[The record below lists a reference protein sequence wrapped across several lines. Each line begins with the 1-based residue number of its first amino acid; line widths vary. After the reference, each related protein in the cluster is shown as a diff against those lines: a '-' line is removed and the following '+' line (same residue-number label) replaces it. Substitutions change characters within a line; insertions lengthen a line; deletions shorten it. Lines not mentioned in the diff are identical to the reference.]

1 MRLLIAAICIA
12 MSMSAK
18 AGWFADRRAH
28 KERMAAEKAAEQETI
43 RKKAE
48 QMRRRLWREKQYS
61 KLVDGLKDH
70 LAKGRFKYLAIGFL
84 GGTIITSAGIW
95 YFCHDGC
102 RLFNPVEEQDQGHG
116 HGH

>member
-1 MRLLIAAICIA
+1 MRTLIAAICIA

-18 AGWFADRRAH
+18 AGWFADRKAE
-28 KERMAAEKAAEQETI
+28 KER
-43 RKKAE
+43 KAE
-48 QMRRRLWREKQYS
+48 EKIARELADRKERERLVKLRWRQKQYS
-61 KLVDGLKDH
+61 KIFDGVKGFLS
-70 LAKGRFKYLAIGFL
+70 KGRFKYLTIGFL